1 MYDLNQVGESTFY
14 MDSPAN
20 VGFYVDENRVFLIDG
35 GSDKDAAKKA
45 LKHIESRG
53 WTLEAVI
60 CTHSHADHA
69 GGCALLRQKKDALYL
84 PYEQPVTWE
93 TIRQVIKEALRE
105 ES

>member
-20 VGFYVDENRVFLIDG
+20 VGFYVDKNKVFLIDG

-53 WTLEAVI
+53 WTLGAVI

-69 GGCALLRQKKDALYL
+69 GGCALLRQRTGCNNKIFL
-84 PYEQPVTWE
+84 
-93 TIRQVIKEALRE
+93 
-105 ES
+105 S